1 MVRTPLVIKHAYVYV
16 CVRVYMFVPVCV
28 VWPRRYAAVTAYAD
42 IYVLT
47 GHQARQ
53 PSCSACEYQPDNPL
67 SSLMISGV

>member
-47 GHQARQ
+47 GYHVNVTRHVSPHALLV
-53 PSCSACEYQPDNPL
+53 SI
-67 SSLMISGV
+67 SLITLCPVS